1 MKTLYVLYD
10 AKCELCRRVRV
21 WLQGQAPFVPLA
33 FVPLQSADLE
43 DRFPGV
49 AALEPERQILVV
61 ADSGEVWRG
70 ADAWI
75 MSLWALREYREWSQR
90 LASPL
95 LRPFAMRVCDMVSRN
110 RHRFSQWFQRTGAQE
125 IASELAAQEGTQ
137 ASLACDAGCGTSEN
151 MRATLEKFRGSRDA
165 RTMHTTSPQQKV

>member
-21 WLQGQAPFVPLA
+21 WLQGQPAFVPLA
-33 FVPLQSADLE
+33 FVALQSPDL
-43 DRFPGV
+43 DQRFPGIT
-49 AALEPERQILVV
+49 AMEPARQILVV
-61 ADSGEVWRG
+61 SDSGDVWRG

-75 MSLWALREYREWSQR
+75 LCLWALREYREWSQR

-110 RHRFSQWFQRTGAQE
+110 RHRFSQWFQRTGSEE
-125 IASELAAQEGTQ
+125 IARDLAALEGTQ
-137 ASLACDAGCGTSEN
+137 ATRFCDADC
-151 MRATLEKFRGSRDA
+151 
-165 RTMHTTSPQQKV
+165 HV

>member
-21 WLQGQAPFVPLA
+21 WLQGQPAFVPLA
-33 FVPLQSADLE
+33 FVALQSPE
-43 DRFPGV
+43 IEQRFPGIT
-49 AALEPERQILVV
+49 ALEPARQILVV
-61 ADSGEVWRG
+61 SDSGDVWRG

-75 MSLWALREYREWSQR
+75 LCLWALREYREWSQR

-110 RHRFSQWFQRTGAQE
+110 RHRFSQWFRRTGSEE
-125 IASELAAQEGTQ
+125 IARDLAALEGTQ
-137 ASLACDAGCGTSEN
+137 ATRFCDSDC
-151 MRATLEKFRGSRDA
+151 
-165 RTMHTTSPQQKV
+165 HV

>member
-21 WLQGQAPFVPLA
+21 WLQGQPTFVPLA
-33 FVPLQSADLE
+33 FVPLQSPELE
-43 DRFPGV
+43 ERFPGIT
-49 AALEPERQILVV
+49 ALEPARQILVV

-75 MSLWALREYREWSQR
+75 MCLWALREFREWSQR

-110 RHRFSQWFQRTGAQE
+110 RYRFSQWFQRTGAQE
-125 IASELAAQEGTQ
+125 IANTLAAQESTQ
-137 ASLACDAGCGTSEN
+137 AAHLCDTGCSLT
-151 MRATLEKFRGSRDA
+151 
-165 RTMHTTSPQQKV
+165 

>member
-21 WLQGQAPFVPLA
+21 WLQGQPAFVPLA
-33 FVPLQSADLE
+33 FVPLQSPDL
-43 DRFPGV
+43 DQRFPGIT
-49 AALEPERQILVV
+49 AMEPARQVLVV

-75 MSLWALREYREWSQR
+75 LCLWALREYREWSQR

-110 RHRFSQWFQRTGAQE
+110 RNRFSQWFVRTGADE
-125 IASELAAQEGTQ
+125 IARDLAALEGTQ
-137 ASLACDAGCGTSEN
+137 ATRFCDADC
-151 MRATLEKFRGSRDA
+151 
-165 RTMHTTSPQQKV
+165 HV

>member
-21 WLQGQAPFVPLA
+21 WLQGQPTFVPLA
-33 FVPLQSADLE
+33 FVPLQSPELE
-43 DRFPGV
+43 ERFPGIT
-49 AALEPERQILVV
+49 ALEPARQILVV

-75 MSLWALREYREWSQR
+75 MCLWALREFREWSQR

-110 RHRFSQWFQRTGAQE
+110 RYRFSQWFQRTGAQE
-125 IASELAAQEGTQ
+125 IANTLAAQDGTQ
-137 ASLACDAGCGTSEN
+137 AAHLCDTGCSLT
-151 MRATLEKFRGSRDA
+151 
-165 RTMHTTSPQQKV
+165 

>member
-1 MKTLYVLYD
+1 MKKLHVLYD

-21 WLQGQAPFVPLA
+21 WLQGQPAFVPLA
-33 FVPLQSADLE
+33 FVPLQSPE
-43 DRFPGV
+43 IEERFPGIT
-49 AALEPERQILVV
+49 ALEPARQILVV

-75 MSLWALREYREWSQR
+75 MCLWALREFREWSQR

-110 RHRFSQWFQRTGAQE
+110 RHRFSEWFRRTGERE
-125 IASELAAQEGTQ
+125 IASTMAAQEGTQ
-137 ASLACDAGCGTSEN
+137 EIANMLASQESTQAAHLCDEGC
-151 MRATLEKFRGSRDA
+151 
-165 RTMHTTSPQQKV
+165 HTV